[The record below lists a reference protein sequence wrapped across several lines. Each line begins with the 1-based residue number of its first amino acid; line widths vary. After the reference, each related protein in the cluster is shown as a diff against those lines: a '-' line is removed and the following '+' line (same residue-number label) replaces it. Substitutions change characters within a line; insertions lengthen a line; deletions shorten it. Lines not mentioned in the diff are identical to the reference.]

1 MFRDDGIGVASNI
14 VLCLLVNI
22 VKARIHSGASPCF
35 LLSRILSDEI
45 QMVLEV
51 DGPANLSEEG
61 CIDGNRLLLR
71 HKVIDTFDLA
81 TFRR

>member
-14 VLCLLVNI
+14 VLCLLVN
-22 VKARIHSGASPCF
+22 VVQARIHSGASPCF
-35 LLSRILSDEI
+35 LLSRILGDEI

-51 DGPANLSEEG
+51 NGPTNLREEG
-61 CIDGNRLLLR
+61 CVNSDRLLLR